1 MLTNKRFKDQIEKE
15 KDLQGY
21 GCQGLKNAKYINA
34 LIFNFN
40 LKQIFNND

>member
-21 GCQGLKNAKYINA
+21 GCPGLKNAKYIYLLGFELNITK
-34 LIFNFN
+34 L
-40 LKQIFNND
+40 